1 MLGIHAMQ
9 APFAAQFGPAA
20 QAGQHAQ
27 MMGDVNKAIG
37 DSVDHRRDMEKL
49 AVQERIAAM
58 RARPKPVAP
67 DNSERERLAS
77 IIARLDQYG
86 GMPYGGAVS

>member
-9 APFAAQFGPAA
+9 APFAAQFGPSA
-20 QAGQHAQ
+20 QAWQHAQ

-58 RARPKPVAP
+58 RARPRPVQQDA
-67 DNSERERLAS
+67 EQERLAS
-77 IIARLDQYG
+77 IISRLDQYSRPQHG
-86 GMPYGGAVS
+86 GVIE